1 MESMYPVLVFIMS
14 LTILFITLNNH
25 RNTIKLQSLLDEER
39 KLYDDIINNYKQT
52 IENQRNIIAKLE
64 KAIEEKE

>member
-14 LTILFITLNNH
+14 LIILFITLNNH

-39 KLYDDIINNYKQT
+39 KSYDDIINNYKQT

>member
-39 KLYDDIINNYKQT
+39 KSYDDIINNYKQT